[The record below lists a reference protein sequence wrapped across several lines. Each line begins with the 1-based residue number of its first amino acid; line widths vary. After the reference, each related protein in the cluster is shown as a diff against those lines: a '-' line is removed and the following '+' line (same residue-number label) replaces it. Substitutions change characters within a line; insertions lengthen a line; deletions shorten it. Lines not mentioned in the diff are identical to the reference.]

1 MYQVIRYVIESGAYA
16 LGDLLFQIDTFWVQG
31 DLTEE
36 QRQELIQ
43 AARENANPEN
53 SYEPLQE
60 QVAALGARLDA
71 LESRV
76 TAIEKGQPEE
86 PPQDPGEYPEYRQP
100 SGAHDAYN
108 TGDKVAFEG
117 EHYVCKMDGCVWNPK
132 DYPQGWTKQ

>member
-36 QRQELIQ
+36 QRLELIQ

-108 TGDKVAFEG
+108 TGDKVTFEG
-117 EHYVCKMDGCVWNPK
+117 EHYVCKMDGCVWSPK

>member
-1 MYQVIRYVIESGAYA
+1 MYQVIRYVIESGSYA

-36 QRQELIQ
+36 QRLELIQ

-53 SYEPLQE
+53 SYEPLQK
-60 QVAALGARLDA
+60 QVAALGARMDA

-86 PPQDPGEYPEYRQP
+86 PPQDPGEYPVYKQP
-100 SGAHDAYN
+100 SGSHDAYK
-108 TGDKVAFEG
+108 TGDKVPFEG
-117 EHYVCKMDGCVWNPK
+117 EHYVCQMDCCVWRQK
-132 DYPQGWTKQ
+132 DYPQVWAKA